1 MGLGK
6 EVSKRV
12 LAVET
17 RDWRLA
23 GILDMM
29 IEDLWLGLA
38 VKAWTRATRLSQEEE
53 MKRMLCIDLG
63 EEWKKERF
71 FGGK

>member
-53 MKRMLCIDLG
+53 MI
-63 EEWKKERF
+63 
-71 FGGK
+71 